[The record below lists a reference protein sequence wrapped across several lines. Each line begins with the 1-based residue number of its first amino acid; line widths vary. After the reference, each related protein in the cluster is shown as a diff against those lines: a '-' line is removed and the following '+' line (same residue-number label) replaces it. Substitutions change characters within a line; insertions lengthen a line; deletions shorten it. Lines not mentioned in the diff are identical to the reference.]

1 MGNAGLTPKA
11 VGELAGSGKL
21 IVNQDTLVANKYPRM
36 VKTYGDTE
44 VITNLH
50 TDRGMIAQ

>member
-50 TDRGMIAQ
+50 TDRGMTAH